1 MNKNLLIEQFES
13 RMLSHMDSAYNL
25 ARWITGHDQDAEDVV
40 QEAYIR
46 AFRGFEKYTDI
57 NSLSWLLTI
66 VRNTSYN
73 WIKSKHD
80 YIHLIEFDESVHSS
94 SDEPSFIIERNQG
107 LRQEKILTSSG
118 NKDLLRNALKDMPL
132 IFREVVVLHEIEGL
146 SYKEIADIVG
156 IPVGTVMSR
165 LSRGRRRLQK
175 TLSSRM
181 NRRTRGEL

>member
-1 MNKNLLIEQFES
+1 LDKNILFDQFE
-13 RMLSHMDSAYNL
+13 RQMLSHMDSAYNL

-73 WIKSKHD
+73 WMKSKHD
-80 YIHLIEFDESVHSS
+80 YKHLIEFDESVHSS
-94 SDEPSFIIERNQG
+94 SNEPSFIIECNQG
-107 LRQEKILTSSG
+107 LRQDQILNTSN
-118 NKDLLRNALKDMPL
+118 NKNIIHNALREMPL
-132 IFREVVVLHEIEGL
+132 IFREVIVLHEIEGL
-146 SYKEIADIVG
+146 SYKEIADIVD

-175 TLSSRM
+175 TLSNRS
-181 NRRTRGEL
+181 NRRHQSEL

>member
-1 MNKNLLIEQFES
+1 MNKDILFDQFETK
-13 RMLSHMDSAYNL
+13 MLGHMDSAYNL

-80 YIHLIEFDESVHSS
+80 YKHLIEFDESVHSS
-94 SDEPSFIIERNQG
+94 TQEPSFIVERSQG
-107 LRQEKILTSSG
+107 LSQDKILSDSIH
-118 NKDLLRNALKDMPL
+118 KDLLHNALKDMPL
-132 IFREVVVLHEIEGL
+132 IFREVIVLHEIEGL

-181 NRRTRGEL
+181 NRRSRGEL

>member
-1 MNKNLLIEQFES
+1 MNKDLLIEQFES
-13 RMLSHMDSAYNL
+13 KMLSHMDSAYNL

-80 YIHLIEFDESVHSS
+80 YKHLIEFDESVHSA
-94 SDEPSFIIERNQG
+94 SDEPSFISERSQA
-107 LRQEKILTSSG
+107 LQQDKILNSSH
-118 NKDLLRNALKDMPL
+118 NKNMLHNALKEMPL
-132 IFREVVVLHEIEGL
+132 IFREVIVLHEIEGL
-146 SYKEIADIVG
+146 SYKEISDIVG
-156 IPVGTVMSR
+156 IPAGTVMSR
-165 LSRGRRRLQK
+165 LSRARRRLQK

-181 NRRTRGEL
+181 NRRSDCEL